1 MAADSRHRRVMF
13 VADRSFSC
21 CGRFTLASLPVVH
34 NGHMIL
40 RVDPRLPLVWRS
52 PTSAQIGIDPPAVV
66 IPHVTE
72 AQEKVLAALVA
83 GISRSGL
90 EMLAATHPHESNE
103 LIDALSRVLVAT
115 PPQAPS
121 AHVAV
126 LGSGVLVES
135 IARILAASGVTVETA
150 ATPHELSNPDP
161 DLAILVGHFVIPPSV
176 HSHWLRRDIPHLPVV
191 VSDSVAEVGPV
202 VTPGVT
208 GCLLCIDLQ
217 RRDAD
222 PSWPAI
228 ATQLMG
234 RTSLAETPALVAE
247 AAAETSRM
255 ALHRLGRVGY
265 TVFDQT
271 PADATS
277 SVRIDYAT
285 GRRDESLRFRHPE
298 CGCHQVSNVTSVGS
312 GPEHRPGSDWG
323 RGAHPGLFVH

>member
-1 MAADSRHRRVMF
+1 MQ
-13 VADRSFSC
+13 
-21 CGRFTLASLPVVH
+21 

-52 PTSAQIGIDPPAVV
+52 PTSAQFGIDPPVV
-66 IPHVTE
+66 VLPDVTE
-72 AQEKVLAALVA
+72 AQEKILSALVA

-90 EMLAATHPHESNE
+90 EMLASTHPHECND
-103 LIDALSRVLVAT
+103 LIDSLSPVLVAT
-115 PPQAPS
+115 PPAPPN

-126 LGSGVLVES
+126 LGSGTLVDS
-135 IARILAASGVTVETA
+135 IARILSASPVTVEVA
-150 ATPHELSNPDP
+150 AAPGELDQPDP
-161 DLAILVGHFVIPPSV
+161 DLVILAGHFVIPPSV

-191 VSDSVAEVGPV
+191 VSDSAAEVGPV
-202 VTPGVT
+202 VTPGIT
-208 GCLLCIDLQ
+208 GCLLCVDMH

-234 RTSLAETPALVAE
+234 RTSLAETPTLVAE

-265 TVFDQT
+265 SVFDQT

-277 SVRIDYAT
+277 SVRIDHAT
-285 GRRDESLRFRHPE
+285 GRRDESLRFRHPD
-298 CGCHQVSNVTSVGS
+298 CGCQHVTNVTSS
-312 GPEHRPGSDWG
+312 DPDPERRRGIDWG
-323 RGAHPGLFVH
+323 RDAHPGLFVH